1 MRKYIDNKG
10 FTITD
15 VLVALT
21 ALILLAGVFLPTLS
35 KAQITSR
42 RTICQFNLKN
52 FSMATEVYTQDNDS
66 FYICGLPGNSS
77 ESRIWMGSEWS
88 RFLEPYISDT
98 EVFNCPS
105 ANDDIKNS
113 DISSYAYS
121 MSFYHSKE
129 QINQISDY
137 KDTFGKA
144 KNIPPVRQKT
154 DFVKKPSQKI
164 IFGEWNSNHALI
176 DCDNGWWNWNGKRNF
191 IFADSHTA
199 FLDAEKIN
207 RANDGLPDANLTID
221 GIEGSDYN

>member
-10 FTITD
+10 FTITE

-21 ALILLAGVFLPTLS
+21 ALVMLVGVFLPSLS
-35 KAQITSR
+35 NAQITSR

-52 FSMATEVYTQDNDS
+52 FSLATEVYTQDNDS
-66 FYICGLPGNSS
+66 YYISGIPVNSS
-77 ESRIWMGSEWS
+77 GSRIWMGSEWNKL
-88 RFLEPYISDT
+88 LEPYVSEPEI
-98 EVFNCPS
+98 FNCPS
-105 ANDDIKNS
+105 ASDEITNS
-113 DISSYAYS
+113 EISSYVYS

-129 QINQISDY
+129 QINSISEYSQTYGD
-137 KDTFGKA
+137 A
-144 KNIPPVRQKT
+144 APIPPVKQKSE
-154 DFVKKPSQKI
+154 FVKNPSQKI

-176 DCDNGWWNWNGKRNF
+176 DYDNGWWNWKGKRNF

-207 RANDGLPDANLTID
+207 RANDDFPDANVTID